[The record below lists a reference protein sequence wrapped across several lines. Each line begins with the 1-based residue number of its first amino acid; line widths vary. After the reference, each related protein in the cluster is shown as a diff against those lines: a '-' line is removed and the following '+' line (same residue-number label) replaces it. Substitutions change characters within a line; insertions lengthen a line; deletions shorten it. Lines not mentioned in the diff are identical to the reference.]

1 MLPGQLMFTG
11 MDTGFL
17 KKGVHM
23 YKGVRGF
30 ALLIISHFLKNG
42 GGVGGREPPLDP
54 PLVHYCCC
62 QLLGLDVAKPVF
74 RVSNKARLKPVF
86 SAKKTS

>member
-42 GGVGGREPPLDP
+42 GGVGGQGAPSGSAASS
-54 PLVHYCCC
+54 
-62 QLLGLDVAKPVF
+62 LLLLPVIGP
-74 RVSNKARLKPVF
+74 RRG
-86 SAKKTS
+86 KTCLQGFQQSETQTSLLS